1 MIMKENVLKVLI
13 VEDEIRI
20 REGLGKLLSR
30 SGGRYD
36 VVMEAGNGVEGLQA
50 ILQLKPDIVITDIRM
65 PDMDGL
71 EMLEQMVQA
80 GIHTKAI
87 VLSAFSEFE
96 YARSAMKLGVTEYL
110 LKPIAYNELM
120 QSLENVTFQIE
131 KERLEKPEQIARSRR
146 NAWRSRSR

>member
-50 ILQLKPDIVITDIRM
+50 IL
-65 PDMDGL
+65 
-71 EMLEQMVQA
+71 
-80 GIHTKAI
+80 
-87 VLSAFSEFE
+87 S
-96 YARSAMKLGVTEYL
+96 
-110 LKPIAYNELM
+110 
-120 QSLENVTFQIE
+120 
-131 KERLEKPEQIARSRR
+131 
-146 NAWRSRSR
+146 